1 MTEIQPR
8 RLRRS
13 LLLKIRQKQGEST
26 YRYAETLFNRI
37 DDLER
42 EIKQKQDDI
51 KACNK
56 ILFRLLIKEGIDR
69 IPQRKFEMGNKKP
82 LHLRL

>member
-1 MTEIQPR
+1 MTEIQLR

-56 ILFRLLIKEGIDR
+56 ILFRLLIKEGIDMDTAT
-69 IPQRKFEMGNKKP
+69 EV
-82 LHLRL
+82 

>member
-1 MTEIQPR
+1 MTKIQPR

-13 LLLKIRQKQGEST
+13 LLLKIRQKQGGST

-37 DDLER
+37 DDLKR

-56 ILFRLLIKEGIDR
+56 ILFRLLIKEDIDMDTAT
-69 IPQRKFEMGNKKP
+69 EV
-82 LHLRL
+82 

>member
-1 MTEIQPR
+1 MTEIQSR

-13 LLLKIRQKQGEST
+13 VLSKILQKQGEST
-26 YRYAETLFNRI
+26 YRYAETLFDRI

-42 EIKQKQDDI
+42 EIKKKQDDI

-56 ILFRLLIKEGIDR
+56 ILLRLLKKEGIDMNTATD
-69 IPQRKFEMGNKKP
+69 E
-82 LHLRL
+82 

>member
-26 YRYAETLFNRI
+26 YRYAETFSI
-37 DDLER
+37 GQMIQR

-56 ILFRLLIKEGIDR
+56 ILFRLLIKEGIDMDTAT
-69 IPQRKFEMGNKKP
+69 EV
-82 LHLRL
+82 

>member
-8 RLRRS
+8 RLRRG
-13 LLLKIRQKQGEST
+13 LLSKIRQKQGDST
-26 YRYAETLFNRI
+26 YRYAETLFDRI

-42 EIKQKQDDI
+42 GIREKQDDI

-56 ILFRLLIKEGIDR
+56 ILFRLLIKEGIDMDTTT
-69 IPQRKFEMGNKKP
+69 EE
-82 LHLRL
+82 

>member
-8 RLRRS
+8 RLRRTI
-13 LLLKIRQKQGEST
+13 LAKIRQKQGEST
-26 YRYAETLFNRI
+26 YRYAETLFDRI

-42 EIKQKQDDI
+42 EIKKEQDDI

-56 ILFRLLIKEGIDR
+56 ILLRLLYREGIDMNTAT
-69 IPQRKFEMGNKKP
+69 EE
-82 LHLRL
+82 